1 MKLTKKTLLTLFL
14 LTSSAVT
21 GFSQHTISGLVSDK
35 NTKEPLTSANVV
47 LIENGKLIK
56 GVATDLN
63 GTYELQNLKNTQYIV
78 RCSYSGYVSDSV
90 MVDFS
95 VLKDKSLTYNF
106 ALVSTAE
113 NLEAVK
119 VTATVK
125 QFEQD
130 ADKLIMNVDETAAA
144 TSTNAFDLL
153 KKVPGVSIDNDEN
166 LKLNGQ
172 GGVLFQ
178 FDGRDMKLPWEALKA
193 MLKG

>member
-1 MKLTKKTLLTLFL
+1 MKTKIIILLMVVMACFELNAQT
-14 LTSSAVT
+14 VK
-21 GFSQHTISGLVSDK
+21 GVVSDK
-35 NTKEPLTSANVV
+35 ETKEPLMYANVLLLNTV
-47 LIENGKLIK
+47 NGKQIQ
-56 GVATDLN
+56 GVATNAN
-63 GTYELQNLKNTQYIV
+63 GQYELRNVSKGDYII
-78 RCSYSGYVSDSV
+78 RCSFSGYKTDSIKIV
-90 MVDFS
+90 ITEGNNNPVVQNFT
-95 VLKDKSLTYNF
+95 LT
-106 ALVSTAE
+106 SETE
-113 NLEAVK
+113 NLGVVEIAAK
-119 VTATVK
+119 VQ